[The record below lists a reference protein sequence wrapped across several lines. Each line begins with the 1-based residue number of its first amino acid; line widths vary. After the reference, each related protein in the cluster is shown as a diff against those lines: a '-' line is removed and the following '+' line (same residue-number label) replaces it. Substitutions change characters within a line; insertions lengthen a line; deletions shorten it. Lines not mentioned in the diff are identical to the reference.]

1 MTILS
6 RRLHNKVVIFYDQE
20 VNIKFFSPLDVEGEG
35 GDISMS
41 MDSPLHR
48 DRLELGV
55 MLGPGCS
62 VLGPGLLGVRIP
74 AMAGTDTGP

>member
-1 MTILS
+1 M
-6 RRLHNKVVIFYDQE
+6 
-20 VNIKFFSPLDVEGEG
+20 IKYLQVSSPLEVEGEG

-55 MLGPGCS
+55 MLGPGYS
-62 VLGPGLLGVRIP
+62 ELGPGLLGVRIP

>member
-1 MTILS
+1 M
-6 RRLHNKVVIFYDQE
+6 
-20 VNIKFFSPLDVEGEG
+20 EGEG

-62 VLGPGLLGVRIP
+62 VLVPAPGLRGVRIP
-74 AMAGTDTGP
+74 AMAGTDTGPYE